1 MIVSKAKYDRKVAEY
16 LDALTEAVKWK
27 FQYDDLL
34 REWNDLAKRWNA
46 KVSAPSPA
54 TFTADEIETLI
65 NLCHPDKHAGSE
77 RANRMTVRL
86 LQLRG
91 KKK

>member
-16 LDALTEAVKWK
+16 LEALSQAVVWKLKCEAIARH
-27 FQYDDLL
+27 L
-34 REWNDLAKRWNA
+34 NA
-46 KVSAPSPA
+46 IRPAPSPA
-54 TFTADEIETLI
+54 TFTTDEIETLI